1 MEHCPCVELQTSGC
15 ANGGLFK
22 QCPLTSTLRWAAW
35 KGDLMPQKH
44 HEALRDSYKLVQE
57 AHANYERTIATA
69 TDTGL
74 SPDGFFAI
82 RQSGRAYAEAVMR
95 YSHAAMSFLA
105 LMEADQAGA
114 IKALRNGRAKAL
126 VH

>member
-1 MEHCPCVELQTSGC
+1 
-15 ANGGLFK
+15 
-22 QCPLTSTLRWAAW
+22 
-35 KGDLMPQKH
+35 MPKKH
-44 HEALRDSYKLVQE
+44 HEALHYAYKHVQE

-105 LMEADQAGA
+105 LIEADQAAA
-114 IKALRNGRAKAL
+114 IKALRNGRAKAR